1 MDDEFLD
8 AGSGRMPPV
17 WPIAGSQKY
26 HALGFVAFTAR
37 TISTVARACAGEPR
51 KPERI
56 ASQRLSAPI
65 AAMPSTSCSIFAAS
79 IALPAQWPYCMWFD
93 S

>member
-1 MDDEFLD
+1 
-8 AGSGRMPPV
+8 MPPV

-26 HALGFVAFTAR
+26 HAFGFIAFTER
-37 TISTVARACAGEPR
+37 TISIAARACGGEPR
-51 KPERI
+51 KPDST

-79 IALPAQWPYCMWFD
+79 IALPAQ
-93 S
+93 